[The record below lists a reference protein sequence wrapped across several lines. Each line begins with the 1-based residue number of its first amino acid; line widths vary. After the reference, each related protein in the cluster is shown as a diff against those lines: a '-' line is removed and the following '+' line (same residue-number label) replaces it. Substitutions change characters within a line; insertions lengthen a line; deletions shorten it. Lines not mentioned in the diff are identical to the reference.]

1 VGTNET
7 GDIQVQQ
14 SKTGFL
20 SSTLSDQAIEALAP
34 FVAKARGVTGADET
48 TAPFFMKDLVDG
60 ILVAGR
66 LMAQASFQY
75 STARTARKRAEGV
88 ALLDKFPEFVKE
100 RKIKGTVAEGEA
112 FVSLDEDV
120 RRTAEEEARCEAL
133 YGYIQNA
140 KQCLTMAHDDLKKA
154 VYTTKD
160 YAKDRTPTLA

>member
-1 VGTNET
+1 MGSSEGNNT
-7 GDIQVQQ
+7 GVQQ
-14 SKTGFL
+14 AKGFL
-20 SSTLSDQAIEALAP
+20 STTLSEQAIETLAP
-34 FVAKARGVTGADET
+34 YIAKARGVTGADET

-75 STARTARKRAEGV
+75 STAKSARKRAESV

-112 FVSLDEDV
+112 FVALDEDV
-120 RRTAEEEARCEAL
+120 KKTAEEEARYEAL

-154 VYTTKD
+154 VYTQKD
-160 YAKDRTPTLA
+160 YVKDRSLTMA